1 VVFPVTL
8 TLPPS
13 AVLSLVVNEVKLPA
27 AGVAFPMAILS
38 IVPSLVGLNARS
50 PDTFNVVNVPEPGVV
65 EPMFTLSIVP
75 TTEEELI
82 ITLPDN
88 VVVPDTVNPD
98 SVPKLVKLLPV
109 TVDPRELVLISK
121 VLPLDIDPVDRDSV
135 PPSVKLLVKLRL
147 PFASTI
153 NPGLTKPVA
162 DLNGSIVNGLTKFA
176 ILIFLINCIYTLGVY
191 ANLLI

>member
-1 VVFPVTL
+1 MVFPATL

-13 AVLSLVVNEVKLPA
+13 AVSLLVVNEVKLPA

-38 IVPSLVGLNARS
+38 IVPSLVGLKARS

-98 SVPKLVKLLPV
+98 KVPKLVKLLVV
-109 TVDPRELVLISK
+109 TVGPNDVVLINK
-121 VLPLDIDPVDRDSV
+121 VAPLDMDPVDSDSV
-135 PPSVKLLVKLRL
+135 PPNVKLFDKLRL
-147 PFASTI
+147 PFESTM
-153 NPGLTKPVA
+153 NPGLTNPVA
-162 DLNGSIVNGLTKFA
+162 DLKGSIENGLTKFA
-176 ILIFLINCIYTLGVY
+176 ILIFLVNCIYACIGMAVCR
-191 ANLLI
+191 